1 MIIEVM
7 GAVMTMSHQRECIN
21 KDIGIIF
28 KKNQMEMLKLR
39 SNITKISE
47 NESCSIIFDSL

>member
-1 MIIEVM
+1 
-7 GAVMTMSHQRECIN
+7 MTMSHQRECIN
-21 KDIGIIF
+21 KDIEIIL

-47 NESCSIIFDSL
+47 TLSVISDSLRPHGQ